1 MSLLS
6 MLNAFNASAKAFSEK
21 TRHSNVVYQATS
33 KLKQD
38 AYAERCVLETALKLA
53 KSDVEHQKHMES
65 PVFREA
71 YERIKSAMAE
81 KSPGLRAER
90 IDSPVPTFDQVPSH
104 QDPDV
109 HSAIL
114 EVVASVR
121 EERVRFLEGIRQ
133 QLVSDTAA
141 RPHFA
146 RRLKE
151 LGADRYLPDL
161 ALPPL

>member
-1 MSLLS
+1 MPLLS
-6 MLNAFNASAKAFSEK
+6 MLNAFNASAKAFAEK
-21 TRHSNVVYQATS
+21 TRHSNAVYQATS
-33 KLKQD
+33 KLKQN
-38 AYAERCVLETALKLA
+38 AYAERCVLEAALKLA
-53 KSDVEHQKHMES
+53 KSDVERQKHLES

-81 KSPGLRAER
+81 RSPDPRSGR

-104 QDPDV
+104 QDPNI

-121 EERVRFLEGIRQ
+121 EERGQFLADIRQ